1 MLKIKKWPFF
11 TEALTVLLL
20 PLVCVLAIAGCK
32 VRQEKK
38 IDVSP
43 KIHAARTADFDEL
56 LAIVNQYEK
65 ISDLKSSSM
74 KVTLT
79 LGKWESGS
87 QEEYHRAPGY
97 ILLRQPS
104 SLHVVIQNPVIIKT
118 TLFEAVSN
126 GDEFSAWIRDT
137 NKVYKGLNS
146 AKELVS
152 EDRPDGIPLRPDHL
166 YEAIVPAGIDMTE
179 PGLRISLEES
189 ADKISKYYIMSVYT
203 EGVQPLIHVVRRIWI
218 ERSQLAISRVQ
229 SFNESGRLTG
239 DIEYSEMMPV
249 DGFLLPMRINLD
261 RPEDGYALA
270 LEFSNGSW
278 GVNSELDDD
287 SFVLPHREGAEVVI
301 LREK

>member
-1 MLKIKKWPFF
+1 MLKIQKWLSFAKTIPI
-11 TEALTVLLL
+11 LLL
-20 PLVCVLAIAGCK
+20 ACILAIAGCK
-32 VRQEKK
+32 VKQERK
-38 IDVSP
+38 IEVSP
-43 KIHAARTADFDEL
+43 KILAARTADFDEL
-56 LAIVNQYEK
+56 LAIVNQYEN
-65 ISDLKSSSM
+65 IFDLKSSSM

-104 SLHVVIQNPVIIKT
+104 SLHVVIQNPVFLKT

-152 EDRPDGIPLRPDHL
+152 DDRPDGIPIRPDHL
-166 YEAIVPAGIDMTE
+166 YEAIIPAGIDMTE

-189 ADKISKYYIMSVYT
+189 ADKISKYYILSVYT
-203 EGVQPLIHVVRRIWI
+203 EGEQPFIYMARRIWI

-229 SFNESGRLTG
+229 SFDKNGRLTG
-239 DIEYSEMMPV
+239 DIEYSEMTPV
-249 DGFLLPMRINLD
+249 DGFLLPIKINLA

-270 LEFSNGSW
+270 LEFSNGIW
-278 GVNSELDDD
+278 GVNSGLDDD